1 MSKITH
7 SDAQKKECVELYKD
21 KSLTLAE
28 ISELTGVPRSTVSK
42 YAIAAGLPP
51 RHQRSNVSIT
61 RARICKHCGK
71 SIKVL
76 GAKFCPFCG
85 NLVLSKK
92 EIAKEAID
100 KLKRIS
106 ESVSVLAEERTIFT
120 ASLVSIIDYIEN
132 SKEIK

>member
-1 MSKITH
+1 MSNITY
-7 SDAQKKECVELYKD
+7 SDSQKKECTELYQD
-21 KSLTLAE
+21 KSLTLEE
-28 ISELTGVPRSTVSK
+28 ISELTGVPRSTISK
-42 YAIAAGLPP
+42 YAKEAGLPL

-61 RARICKHCGK
+61 RARTCKHCGK

-100 KLKRIS
+100 KLKTIVQDLPILEK
-106 ESVSVLAEERTIFT
+106 ESATIT
-120 ASLVSIIDYIEN
+120 ASMIAIIDYVEN